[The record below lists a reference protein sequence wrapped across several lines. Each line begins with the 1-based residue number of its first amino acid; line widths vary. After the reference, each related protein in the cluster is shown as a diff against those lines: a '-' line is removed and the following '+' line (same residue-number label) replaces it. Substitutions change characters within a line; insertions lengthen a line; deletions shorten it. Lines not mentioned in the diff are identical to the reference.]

1 MSSDPSPPDRKPTIF
16 GRPAAAAFLAV
27 LAFVILG
34 ANYLTGGFGADGP
47 ASTADPATASEESKM
62 PDVVAVR
69 IETGGSSRPREVDAD
84 PDLEAAVENLESTT
98 RRFAA
103 EQKKQRMLDRFRPLP
118 GGVEMAQLEQIASCE
133 SGGDP
138 EIISSNGLYH
148 GKYQFHP
155 DTWESVG
162 GKGLPSDAPEVEQD
176 YRAALLLDRSG
187 PGQWPV
193 CGA

>member
-1 MSSDPSPPDRKPTIF
+1 MDPSQSPPERTPTIF
-16 GRPAAAAFLAV
+16 GRPAAVAV
-27 LAFVILG
+27 LSLLAFGILG
-34 ANYLTGGFGADGP
+34 ANYLTGGFGADGGRD
-47 ASTADPATASEESKM
+47 TAEQAQAKRGSKEG
-62 PDVVAVR
+62 DFVSVR
-69 IETGGSSRPREVDAD
+69 VEKGDSVRPFEVDAE
-84 PDLEAAVENLESTT
+84 PDERAVVRRLEITT
-98 RRFAA
+98 RKFAA
-103 EQKKQRMLDRFRPLP
+103 EQRRKRILERYRPLP
-118 GGVEMAQLEQIASCE
+118 GGVTIDRLEQIASCE

-162 GKGLPSDAPEVEQD
+162 GEGLPSDAPEVEQD
-176 YRAALLLDRSG
+176 YRAALLLERSG